1 MANKTLLRILTV
13 FGAICVLTLGFGCS
27 SSDKATNNT
36 TTSNLDQMEGLV
48 DEDFYAM
55 ALQSLDLSL
64 SLLDSIPVAGA
75 PDDRQKTKLERLV
88 AGEGDDLV
96 INAIA
101 SYAYQ
106 NGWHIFQFA
115 ATIDPGDGSGV
126 ADMTGIDSVQVLQGG
141 VPMGPEADFS
151 LLDEV
156 TSHAHF
162 SWLSQDGATS
172 VGANQLVNVTFDVV
186 GSDTTFVVDGSFD
199 QALSAVFE
207 DSTSSC
213 SFAIDVAA
221 VVNDLAISN
230 SDDCPQSG
238 SVVMDVA
245 IDLACLS
252 TGGEGPQSLT
262 VEGEMSVTA
271 VANGNNSITVT
282 YTDGVNTKT
291 VMEQCGGAV
300 VSPWSIPQF

>member
-1 MANKTLLRILTV
+1 MAHKTLFRTLTV
-13 FGAICVLTLGFGCS
+13 FGAICALMLGYGCS

-36 TTSNLDQMEGLV
+36 STANLDQLEGFV
-48 DEDFYAM
+48 EEDFYAM

-64 SLLDSIPVAGA
+64 SLLDSIPAASA
-75 PDDRQKTKLERLV
+75 PDQQKTRLDRV
-88 AGEGDDLV
+88 IAGDGDDLV
-96 INAIA
+96 ISAIA

-141 VPMGPEADFS
+141 VPMGPDADFS

-162 SWLSQDGATS
+162 SWASQDGATS
-172 VGANQLVNVTFDVV
+172 VGANQLINVIFDVA
-186 GSDTTFVVDGSFD
+186 GADTTFIVDGSFD
-199 QALSAVFE
+199 QELSAVFE

-213 SFAIDVAA
+213 SFDIDIAA

-230 SDDCPQSG
+230 DNDCPQSG
-238 SVVMDVA
+238 SIEMDVA
-245 IDLACLS
+245 LDLACLS
-252 TGGEGPQSLT
+252 TGGENPGALS
-262 VEGEMSVTA
+262 VEGELSVTA
-271 VANGNNSITVT
+271 VANGDNSITVS
-282 YTDGVNTKT
+282 YTDGVNSKMVT
-291 VMEQCGGAV
+291 EQCGGAA
-300 VSPWSIPQF
+300 VSPWRIPQF